1 MFGAEDNDNF
11 WLDCP
16 LFAPVG
22 AKVPVLPA
30 DRTAADLPDALGA
43 LSHLLYDKESP
54 EEVAEELRDQ
64 GNRYFKRG
72 CPEYYRLAISKYTEA
87 IAVQDAAPEV
97 TAAAFANRAAAQLK
111 LENFGR
117 ALEDAVAAVALH
129 ADHVKARY
137 RAAVA
142 ANALGKHKIAHAHC
156 TAGLLA
162 LGASRRDCANDVSLL
177 RAQQR
182 VAEKQLEREVVVA
195 RRKALS
201 DDKVRAARRGLETA
215 LLKRRVRMGLPLYS
229 LQRSY
234 KVTTPTFQDANSDVL
249 LWPVMVLYP
258 DAGTSGS
265 GEKSDYLEQVC
276 EDTTMDDIVATVLPT
291 GAPPP
296 SWDKYGMYALL
307 ADTVEVRYRTSW
319 TKALEDADSDDERE
333 FVGTSQGEGEMGDW
347 KTISRQSSLAEL
359 LRRSDYVVPMFP
371 VICLCL
377 PNQSGKR

>member
-22 AKVPVLPA
+22 AKVPVLPT

-72 CPEYYRLAISKYTEA
+72 SPEYYRLAIAKYSEA
-87 IAVQDAAPEV
+87 VTVQDAAPEV

-111 LENFGR
+111 LKNFGR
-117 ALEDAVAAVALH
+117 ALEDAE
-129 ADHVKARY
+129 
-137 RAAVA
+137 AAVA
-142 ANALGKHKIAHAHC
+142 ANALGKHKIANVHC

-162 LGASRRDCANDVSLL
+162 LGVPQRDRASDVSLL
-177 RAQQR
+177 RAEQR
-182 VAEKQLEREVVVA
+182 VAEKQLEREATEA

-201 DDKVRAARRGLETA
+201 DDKARAARRRLETA
-215 LLKRRVRMGLPLYS
+215 LSKRRVRMGLPLYS

-234 KVTTPTFQDANSDVL
+234 KVTAPTFQDVNSDVL

-258 DAGTSGS
+258 DAGTNGS

-276 EDTTMDDIVATVLPT
+276 EDATMDDIVATVLPS

-296 SWDKYGMYALL
+296 SWDTYGMYALL

-319 TKALEDADSDDERE
+319 TKAVEDADSDDERE

-347 KTISRQSSLAEL
+347 KTISRQSSLADL

-377 PNQSGKR
+377 PGQYGNR